1 MFCLRWSL
9 VTIALIV
16 ASASCNV
23 VPKATFLTPP
33 TNKGTDT
40 FLPPTPTAQPT
51 LAAAFGNAPNA
62 RLALRPEFAGDAD
75 QLPGASHYT
84 IDVSVSFDS
93 DGSATLAG
101 RELIRYTNQQTVTL
115 DALVLMLWPNADHQY
130 LSDMTLQHVKINGRE
145 LPVDLEQS
153 GLVARVPLPTPLAPG
168 ASLEVSDEFEVIAFP
183 AAEGERAARF
193 GVLQHVLLAPTFYP
207 LIPHIAQGG
216 TWQTHPATPSGR
228 AVTSDSAFYVWRV
241 TTPVKDPLSTTEGL
255 TIIGTGS
262 ASEATP
268 IGEVQTRTFAAG
280 PVRDLVLVVGPFR
293 RLQRGVDGITLN
305 AYVLADQAGQA
316 EAMLDYAEGQLRNLQ
331 AAVGPYP
338 FADLDIVYVPG
349 VFGGMEYPTVA
360 IVGTVSEAD
369 FFEFTVAHEVG
380 HQWFY
385 SLIGSDP
392 VSEPWLDESAASYT
406 EVLYAEAVYGPQ
418 AAARRLNIAHDYL
431 VYADHPSLPI
441 GRRMDAYT
449 SEGDYGIIVYM
460 KGKLFFDALRRELG
474 DQTFFAVLQNYAA
487 AYRYGFATSADFQ
500 AVAELTCACD
510 VDALFDLWVYRG
522 GPVRP

>member
-9 VTIALIV
+9 VTIALMV

-33 TNKGTDT
+33 TDKGTDT
-40 FLPPTPTAQPT
+40 FLPSTPTAQPT
-51 LAAAFGNAPNA
+51 LAASFGNTPNA

-84 IDVSVSFDS
+84 IDLSVSFDS

-115 DALVLMLWPNADHQY
+115 DAVVLMLWPNADHQY

-145 LPVDLEQS
+145 LPFDLEQS

-168 ASLEVSDEFEVIAFP
+168 ASLEVSDEFVVIAFP
-183 AAEGERAARF
+183 AAESERAARF

-207 LIPHIAQGG
+207 MIPHMAQGRI
-216 TWQTHPATPSGR
+216 WQTHSASPSGR
-228 AVTSDSAFYVWRV
+228 ATTSDSAFYVWRV
-241 TTPVKDPLSTTEGL
+241 TTPVKDPFNMTEDL

-262 ASEATP
+262 ASEATQM
-268 IGEVQTRTFAAG
+268 GEVQVRTFAAG

-293 RLQRGVDGITLN
+293 QLQRSIDGITLS
-305 AYVLADQAGQA
+305 AYAPTDQSGQV
-316 EAMLDYAEGQLRNLQ
+316 EAMLDYAQHQVQNLQ
-331 AAVGPYP
+331 TEVGPYP

-360 IVGTVSEAD
+360 VVGTVSEAN

-406 EVLYAEAVYGPQ
+406 EVLYAEAVYGPEVATQ
-418 AAARRLNIAHDYL
+418 RLNIARDYL
-431 VYADHPSLPI
+431 AYTDHPSLPI
-441 GRRMDAYT
+441 GRPTDAYT
-449 SEGDYGIIVYM
+449 SEGDYGIIIYM
-460 KGKLFFDALRRELG
+460 KGKLFFDALRRKLG
-474 DQTFFAVLQNYAA
+474 DQTFFAFLRNYYA

-500 AVAELTCACD
+500 AVAELTCTCD
-510 VDALFDLWVYRG
+510 ARTLFDLWVYRG
-522 GPVRP
+522 GSVRP